1 MSTYRIKEILSQQ
14 GRSQKWLAHELRM
27 TEAEISRMIKRDA
40 LNDDTQSRVADALGV
55 RRCEL
60 FSDFA
65 DGTATLVCPN
75 CGTQIE
81 INIITKE

>member
-1 MSTYRIKEILSQQ
+1 MATYRIKEILTQQ
-14 GRSQKWLAHELRM
+14 GRSQKWLAGQLRI

-40 LNDDTQSRVADALGV
+40 LNDDTQERIAAALGV

-60 FSDFA
+60 FTDFTE
-65 DGTATLVCPN
+65 GTLTLTCPN

-81 INIITKE
+81 INVKTK